1 MVNKGFHQMAKN
13 TKTASLGAAA
23 AAAASAPLNAAAL
36 FKVVEA
42 SRSGGVAYLS
52 QEEGEGLLAAGFI
65 TVNANQPDPNN
76 ASKVAA
82 YPTAEGAKFYDENGG
97 NESAQPEANT
107 STGKTAFEIDDD
119 VPLAEKRRGSLGQK
133 RESIYPFD
141 KLGVGQSFHVPV
153 TADMPKPNRTLGS
166 AVSNATKSYAVEDL
180 DANGNKQYE
189 TVNVP
194 VKGADGKIVKNPD
207 GTDQTKPEQ
216 RVKMKNT
223 RVFTVRAVDANDPRG
238 EGARVYR
245 TA

>member
-1 MVNKGFHQMAKN
+1 MAK
-13 TKTASLGAAA
+13 KTTPVAAGAVAA
-23 AAAASAPLNAAAL
+23 VATPGLNAAAL

-52 QEEGEGLLAAGFI
+52 QSEGEGLFNAGLITINAA
-65 TVNANQPDPNN
+65 QQDPND

-82 YPTAEGAKFYDENGG
+82 YPTEAGAKFYDENNDNGG
-97 NESAQPEANT
+97 ETAAGEGA
-107 STGKTAFEIDDD
+107 KAAAFEIDDN
-119 VPLAEKRRGSLGQK
+119 VPLAEKRRGSVGQK

-153 TADMPKPNRTLGS
+153 SADMPKPNRTLGS

-180 DANGNKQYE
+180 DANGAKQYD

-194 VKGADGKIVKNPD
+194 NKDAAGNVIKNDD
-207 GTDQTKPEQ
+207 GTDQTRAEQ
-216 RVKMKNT
+216 RVRMKNT
-223 RVFTVRAVDANDPRG
+223 RVFTVRAVGADDPRG

-245 TA
+245 TV

>member
-1 MVNKGFHQMAKN
+1 MAKN
-13 TKTASLGAAA
+13 SKPVAAASLGAAA
-23 AAAASAPLNAAAL
+23 VAGAVAGAALNAAAL

-52 QEEGEGLLAAGFI
+52 QSEGEGLFNAGFI
-65 TVNANQPDPNN
+65 TINTAQPDPND

-82 YPTAEGAKFYDENGG
+82 YPTEAGAKFYDENNDTSGAAAGSEGDGAKAGG
-97 NESAQPEANT
+97 
-107 STGKTAFEIDDD
+107 FEIDDN
-119 VPLAEKRRGSLGQK
+119 VPLAEKRRGSIGQK

-153 TADMPKPNRTLGS
+153 SADMPKPNRTLGS

-180 DANGNKQYE
+180 DANGAKQYD

-194 VKGADGKIVKNPD
+194 VRDASGAVLKNPD
-207 GTDQTKPEQ
+207 NSDQTRAEQ

-223 RVFTVRAVDANDPRG
+223 RVFTVRAVGADDPRG

>member
-1 MVNKGFHQMAKN
+1 MAK
-13 TKTASLGAAA
+13 KTNPVAAGTVA
-23 AAAASAPLNAAAL
+23 AVATPGLNAAAL

-52 QEEGEGLLAAGFI
+52 QAEGEGLLGANLI
-65 TVNANQPDPNN
+65 TVNTNQPDPND

-82 YPTAEGAKFYDENGG
+82 YPTEAGAKFYDEN
-97 NESAQPEANT
+97 NDT
-107 STGKTAFEIDDD
+107 SGAVAGEGEGAGTKAAAFEIDDN
-119 VPLAEKRRGSLGQK
+119 VPLAEKRRGSVGQK

-153 TADMPKPNRTLGS
+153 SADMPKPNRTLGS

-180 DANGNKQYE
+180 AADGSKQYD
-189 TVNVP
+189 TVNAPNKDAAGNVI
-194 VKGADGKIVKNPD
+194 KNADGSE
-207 GTDQTKPEQ
+207 QTRAEQ
-216 RVKMKNT
+216 RVRMKNT
-223 RVFTVRAVDANDPRG
+223 RVFTVRAVGADDPRG